1 MMFSLHPCVF
11 GLRCFLQLL
20 CLRFAH
26 LPRTV
31 SPPST
36 SPSWMGGVFL
46 LCLSDRPT
54 CFSLTAARPGF
65 TLSIFISAAPT
76 LASLPLLRPDLSDE
90 RRHRLH
96 TAEKSCRL
104 FLSEMLPY
112 LSQYFLFLF
121 IFFLTGQLS
130 LHELNT
136 ICHHPVF
143 MLEMQCPCQ
152 SPPEL

>member
-1 MMFSLHPCVF
+1 MIFSLHPCVF

-96 TAEKSCRL
+96 SSFSFRNAAILVSIL
-104 FLSEMLPY
+104 FVSFH
-112 LSQYFLFLF
+112 FL
-121 IFFLTGQLS
+121 
-130 LHELNT
+130 LNWT
-136 ICHHPVF
+136 VKPA
-143 MLEMQCPCQ
+143 
-152 SPPEL
+152 